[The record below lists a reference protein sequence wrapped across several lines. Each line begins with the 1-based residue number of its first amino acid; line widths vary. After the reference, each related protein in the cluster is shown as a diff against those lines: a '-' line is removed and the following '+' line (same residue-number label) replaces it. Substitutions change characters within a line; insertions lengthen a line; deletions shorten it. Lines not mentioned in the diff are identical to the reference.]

1 MKTIEQRRIKAACY
15 CRLSD
20 DDAQD
25 GTSVSIET
33 QTKILGDYCRDH
45 GMEIFNYYKD
55 DGFTGTNFNRPAF
68 KRMMQDI
75 DDGLVNTVVV
85 KDLSRFGREHLQV
98 GNYL

>member
-45 GMEIFNYYKD
+45 SMEIFNCYKY
-55 DGFTGTNFNRPAF
+55 DGYTGTNFNRPAF
-68 KRMMQDI
+68 KQMMKDAEI
-75 DDGLVNTVVV
+75 GAINTIIV
-85 KDLSRFGREHLQV
+85 K
-98 GNYL
+98 